1 MVGTSNTVQVRLA
14 EITQYLEGRDYS
26 LALRRLTDCVI
37 DTENTSIFKTCLD
50 IHASFENVDKNKE
63 DFASFEQEVK
73 NFIPLLEKHLK
84 NVMLENHLLLS
95 TKQLGK
101 TYRTG
106 GFGIRNIDTAIKQ
119 GEIVGLVGENGNGK
133 TTLLRML
140 GGELSPS
147 AGTINYH
154 YTNQKKGTYNH
165 RSEIVFVPQNI
176 PKWYGSLMDNLMFTN
191 AYYGRKNEDNKLWAE
206 IMIARLGLRA
216 FKDLNWNRI
225 SSGYKTRFELARV
238 LLQKPK
244 ILLLDEPLANLD
256 IFAQQTVLQDL
267 KYRAQSMRNPF
278 GIFLSSQQLYEV
290 EKISDKVI
298 FLKNGT
304 PQYQSM
310 LATETAEIN
319 QPAQLYSV
327 FEIESPENRAAV
339 TQALATLNPV
349 QVKFNGGVFV
359 VSFPIE
365 VDMSLLLLTLA
376 QRNLNVLAVRNI
388 SKSSR
393 RFFEA

>member
-1 MVGTSNTVQVRLA
+1 MVQSRLA
-14 EITQYLEGRDYS
+14 EITQYLEGRDFS

-37 DTENTSIFKTCLD
+37 DTENTTIFKTCLA
-50 IHASFENVDKNKE
+50 IHSTFEQADKNK
-63 DFASFEQEVK
+63 DDYHDFEQIVK
-73 NFIPLLEKHLK
+73 DFLPTLEENLS
-84 NVMLENHLLLS
+84 NVVLENNLLLS
-95 TKQLGK
+95 TQQLGK
-101 TYRTG
+101 TYNTG
-106 GFGIRNIDTAIKQ
+106 GFGIRNIDTDIKQ

-140 GGELSPS
+140 GGELNPS
-147 AGTINYH
+147 SGAINYH
-154 YTNQKKGTYNH
+154 YTAERKGTYNH
-165 RSEIVFVPQNI
+165 RSEIVFVPQSI

-191 AYYGRKNEDNKLWAE
+191 AYYNRKNEDNRLWAE

-310 LATETAEIN
+310 TTEVIEDN
-319 QPAQLYSV
+319 QPEQLYSA
-327 FEIESPENRAAV
+327 FEIESPENRAAI
-339 TQALATLNPV
+339 TQALAALNPV
-349 QVKFNGGVFV
+349 QVKFNGGVYV
-359 VSFPIE
+359 ISFPLA
-365 VDMSLLLLTLA
+365 VDMSKLLLTLA
-376 QRNLNVLAVRNI
+376 QANLTVLAVRNI

>member
-1 MVGTSNTVQVRLA
+1 
-14 EITQYLEGRDYS
+14 
-26 LALRRLTDCVI
+26 
-37 DTENTSIFKTCLD
+37 
-50 IHASFENVDKNKE
+50 
-63 DFASFEQEVK
+63 
-73 NFIPLLEKHLK
+73 
-84 NVMLENHLLLS
+84 
-95 TKQLGK
+95 
-101 TYRTG
+101 
-106 GFGIRNIDTAIKQ
+106 
-119 GEIVGLVGENGNGK
+119 
-133 TTLLRML
+133 
-140 GGELSPS
+140 
-147 AGTINYH
+147 
-154 YTNQKKGTYNH
+154 
-165 RSEIVFVPQNI
+165 
-176 PKWYGSLMDNLMFTN
+176 MFTN